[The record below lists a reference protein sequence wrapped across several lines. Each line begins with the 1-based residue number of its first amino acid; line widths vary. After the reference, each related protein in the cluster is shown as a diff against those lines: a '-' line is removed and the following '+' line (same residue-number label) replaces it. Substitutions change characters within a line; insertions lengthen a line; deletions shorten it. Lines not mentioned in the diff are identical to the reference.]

1 MVLLCLDSKQSMN
14 NRFKLDNMIEGIYK
28 LVSFVATNNIY
39 NITDYNNK
47 IYWNENG
54 TDKISTLTNGFY
66 DSSDFTTHLSSVLNT
81 DGSGTISV
89 SLDDNTRKFTITD
102 TLTFY
107 FTFGSNTSNSA
118 RKLLGYD
125 SVDGTTATSQIST
138 NPIDLNTCK
147 NIYINILQD
156 DNKKLEGINFFTSS
170 LVINGDG
177 NTGETLRYIDSNNF
191 DQYIKLKKTKQ
202 ISLSFHDIDNN
213 SISLN
218 SEYQLILK
226 HII

>member
-1 MVLLCLDSKQSMN
+1 MNFLCLDSNKASN
-14 NRFKLDNMIEGIYK
+14 DKYKLDKMIEGTYK

-54 TDKISTLTNGFY
+54 TNRTSTLTNGFY
-66 DSSDFTTHLSSVLNT
+66 DSSDYTSHLSTILNN
-81 DGSGTISV
+81 DASGTISV
-89 SLDDNTRKFTITD
+89 SLDDNTRKLTITN

-118 RKLLGYD
+118 RKLLGYNAI
-125 SVDGTTATSQIST
+125 DGTTATSQTST

-147 NIYINILQD
+147 NIFIKVMQD
-156 DNKKLEGINFFTSS
+156 DHRKIEGIDFFNAS
-170 LVINGDG
+170 LMINGDG
-177 NTGETLRYIDSNNF
+177 NIGETLRYIDSNNF
-191 DQYIKLKKTKQ
+191 DQYIKFKKTKQ
-202 ISLSFHDIDNN
+202 ISIEFHDIYNN

-218 SEYQLILK
+218 SEYQIILQ
-226 HII
+226 HVI